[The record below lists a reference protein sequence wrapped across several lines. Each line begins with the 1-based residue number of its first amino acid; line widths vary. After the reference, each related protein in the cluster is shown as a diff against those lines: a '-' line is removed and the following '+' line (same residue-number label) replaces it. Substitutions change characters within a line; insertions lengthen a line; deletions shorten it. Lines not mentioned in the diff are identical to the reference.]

1 MSDLRSR
8 ARTARRDLRKKQRE
22 ERSDIR
28 DKNKQDRK
36 DTRKA
41 VRTVKK
47 ASRDKRKDRVND
59 AGENV
64 RMSRSDRRADRKAT
78 RKAGRTVK
86 KDARKARRQL
96 IKDDRSENRAERRG
110 MREGN
115 KAVREIM
122 KGIDEKTK
130 NDAVTTKV
138 DAMKHEKAIITTPK
152 PSSNTKPLNT
162 KEQNEEDA
170 AYYQSDAD
178 KAKNSDAN
186 RKDAKPKSIVND
198 DMTFSQAYRAQRNAN
213 KASKTGHMDKKG
225 NFTWKGKSYNTE
237 SKSEKAAR
245 IKKKESGG
253 ILSVKGA
260 TPVIGKPI
268 KKGHGGK
275 KKVYESGGFLEPG
288 IETLFEN

>member
-1 MSDLRSR
+1 MSNLRSR
-8 ARTARRDLRKKQRE
+8 ARTARRDLRQTQRD
-22 ERSDIR
+22 ERKELR

-41 VRTVKK
+41 VKTVKEE
-47 ASRDKRKDRVND
+47 SRNKRKDRVND

-78 RKAGRTVK
+78 RKAGRNVK
-86 KDARKARRQL
+86 KDARKARRKI
-96 IKDDRSENRAERRG
+96 IKDDRTE
-110 MREGN
+110 N
-115 KAVREIM
+115 KAQRQGLRDGQKAARDIM
-122 KGIDEKTK
+122 KGIDEKAK
-130 NDAVTTKV
+130 NAAVTKKA
-138 DAMKHEKAIITTPK
+138 DSMKHEKAIITTPK

-162 KEQNEEDA
+162 KEQNEADA

-186 RKDAKPKSIVND
+186 RKDAKSKSLVND
-198 DMTFSQAYRAQRNAN
+198 DMTFGKAYRTQRDAN
-213 KASKTGHMDKKG
+213 KASKTSHTDKKG

-237 SKSEKAAR
+237 SKSEKTAR
-245 IKKKESGG
+245 TKKKAGG
-253 ILSVKGA
+253 ILSTKGA

-275 KKVYESGGFLEPG
+275 KKMYESGGFLEPG